1 MVYFEELRSIQ
12 TMLDR
17 KWRGATLRE
26 SSMIRSYLV
35 GPEERRACRTWAAI
49 LVVQHQGKV
58 KQEDRVRTSKSQDQR
73 KGDNQIWGFTSGLML
88 GAAVAGSIVT
98 GLLKLKRNMEQP
110 SPDVFTWPEV
120 PGIKAR

>member
-1 MVYFEELRSIQ
+1 MAWGYIE
-12 TMLDR
+12 
-17 KWRGATLRE
+17 G
-26 SSMIRSYLV
+26 
-35 GPEERRACRTWAAI
+35 
-49 LVVQHQGKV
+49 V